1 MEERKRVYEVEG
13 MHCAGCASGVE
24 KALSGVPGVRS
35 AKVVLATDQAHVET
49 GEEGPDY
56 SALAEAVDRA
66 GYRLVD
72 RSSREDGE
80 EVETF
85 EVGGMHCA
93 GCVSSV
99 EKALAGVEGVAEV
112 KVNLATEQARVRS
125 SEPVDF
131 QRLAGAVEQA
141 GYELSKIERSAR
153 ADSRDELLKRDE
165 EKVAAAFGRMAWA
178 WGLSIPI
185 ILWMIPE
192 MFFGITWPSHLVHDI
207 GMVALALPVLFWA
220 GGPTWRSAW
229 KSATNLSPNMDVLI
243 AMGSGASLLTG
254 LVAVLNHWLPL
265 PAMLNYAGVGAM
277 IMAFHL
283 TGRYIETR
291 ARGRASQAIKKLLTL
306 EAKTARVVRDGT
318 EQEVPVDEV
327 RVGDLMVIRPGEKV
341 PTDGRVVEGRSD
353 VDESLATGES
363 MPVPKEP
370 GDEVIGA
377 TVNGRGVLRVEATGV
392 GEDTF
397 LAQVIRLVEEAQASE
412 VPIQAFADRIT
423 AVFVPIVLLVAFLT
437 FAVWMLFPAAMQSVA
452 AGFSGLLPW
461 VDPTLGR
468 VSLALFA
475 AIAVLVIACPCAL
488 GLATPTALMVGSGK
502 GAENGVLI
510 RRGEAIQRMK
520 DVDTL
525 LLDKTGT
532 ITRGRPAVTDVVP
545 AGDGPSERELLR
557 LAASAEQ
564 DSEHPIG
571 AAITARAAGE
581 GLELAPASGVESVTG
596 EGIVAT
602 IEGARVVVGSR
613 RLMEREGVSAGVLE
627 ETLGRLEEQARTAV
641 AVTADG
647 VLLGVIA
654 VADPV
659 KEDSA
664 RAIAELA
671 SMGLEPVMI
680 TGDNERTARA
690 IASQVGI
697 EGVIAGVLPD
707 EKSGEVRRLQEAGR
721 VVAMVGDGIND
732 APALAQA
739 DVGIAIGT
747 GTDIAI
753 ESADITLVQGDLSA
767 VIKAVKLSRATFRK
781 IRQNLFWAYFYN
793 TVAIPVAVLGM
804 LHPIIAEAAM
814 AFSSINV
821 VTNSARLKSADI
833 QPVAG
838 QEDG

>member
-1 MEERKRVYEVEG
+1 MTGRRRVYEVEG

-24 KALSGVPGVRS
+24 KALSSVPGVKS
-35 AKVVLATDQAHVET
+35 AKVVLATDQARVET
-49 GEEGPDY
+49 DGEGPDFGG
-56 SALAEAVDRA
+56 LAEAVDRA

-72 RSSREDGE
+72 RTPAGEDAE
-80 EVETF
+80 AETCK
-85 EVGGMHCA
+85 G
-93 GCVSSV
+93 
-99 EKALAGVEGVAEV
+99 
-112 KVNLATEQARVRS
+112 
-125 SEPVDF
+125 
-131 QRLAGAVEQA
+131 
-141 GYELSKIERSAR
+141 
-153 ADSRDELLKRDE
+153 E
-165 EKVAAAFGRMAWA
+165 EKVSDAFRRMAWA

-192 MFFGITWPSHLVHDI
+192 MFFGITWPSHLAHDM
-207 GMVALALPVLFWA
+207 GMVALSLPVLFWA
-220 GGPTWRSAW
+220 GAPTWRSAW
-229 KSATNLSPNMDVLI
+229 KSAANLTPNMDVLI

-254 LVAVLNHWLPL
+254 LAAVAGHWLPV

-291 ARGRASQAIKKLLTL
+291 ARGRASQAIRKLLTL
-306 EAKTARVVRDGT
+306 EAKTARVVREDR
-318 EQEVPVDEV
+318 EQEVPVEDV
-327 RVGDLMVIRPGEKV
+327 RVGDLMVVRPGEKI
-341 PTDGRVVEGRSD
+341 PTDGRVMEGQSD

-363 MPVPKEP
+363 MPVAKEP

-397 LAQVIRLVEEAQASE
+397 LSQVIRLVEEAQASA
-412 VPIQAFADRIT
+412 VPIQVFADRVT
-423 AVFVPIVLLVAFLT
+423 AIFVPVVLVLALLT
-437 FAVWMLFPAAMQSVA
+437 FGIWISFPGAMRSVA
-452 AGFSGLLPW
+452 AWAAGFLPW
-461 VDPTLGR
+461 VDPTLGPL
-468 VSLALFA
+468 SLALFA

-510 RRGEAIQRMK
+510 RRGEAIQRMR
-520 DVDTL
+520 DVEVL

-532 ITRGRPAVTDVVP
+532 ITRGRPAVTDIRP
-545 AGDGPSERELLR
+545 LPGGPPEEEVLR
-557 LAASAEQ
+557 FAASAEQ
-564 DSEHPIG
+564 HSEHPIG
-571 AAITARAAGE
+571 AAIVDRAHEE
-581 GLELAPASGVESVTG
+581 GMELAAVSETESVTG
-596 EGIVAT
+596 EGIVAR
-602 IEGARVVVGSR
+602 IEGVRVAVGSR
-613 RLMEREGVSAGVLE
+613 RLMEREGIPTGDLE
-627 ETLGRLEEQARTAV
+627 EVLAGREEQARTAV
-641 AVTADG
+641 AVAADRTP
-647 VLLGVIA
+647 LGVIA

-664 RAIAELA
+664 AAIAELA

-690 IASQVGI
+690 IASRVGI
-697 EGVIAGVLPD
+697 ERVIAGVLPD
-707 EKSGEVRRLQEAGR
+707 SKSGEVRRLQQEGR

-793 TVAIPVAVLGM
+793 IVAVPVAVLGM
-804 LHPIIAEAAM
+804 LHPVIAEAAM
-814 AFSSINV
+814 AFSSVNV
-821 VTNSARLKSADI
+821 VTNSARLRGVDI
-833 QPVAG
+833 QPAAAR
-838 QEDG
+838 ED